1 MQYAAAG
8 IVPVPHP
15 ARSALCITYSP
26 PQARAQAG
34 QPFRSAHPAAS
45 DHGAT
50 TTTALGATRVAIT
63 WRFLVTGAMATTS
76 NFARSTRVQFGKRA
90 EGGFSLVELMIAI
103 TVLAI
108 GMAGLAVLFSTAIM
122 NNSRSKGDTSGTML
136 AQTVLEKIAAEPAN
150 TAATFTLTDCNPS
163 GATNWTVAT
172 TGTASPG
179 SGANIDTSTNGIDF
193 TQAYSGVPA
202 NYKMQFVECGGGGRQ
217 TSYEVRWNIQTI
229 SANTR
234 LITVAARPLAA
245 ASAAG
250 NGNQALLFALPITLR
265 TIGGI

>member
-1 MQYAAAG
+1 M
-8 IVPVPHP
+8 
-15 ARSALCITYSP
+15 
-26 PQARAQAG
+26 
-34 QPFRSAHPAAS
+34 
-45 DHGAT
+45 T
-50 TTTALGATRVAIT
+50 TTP
-63 WRFLVTGAMATTS
+63 
-76 NFARSTRVQFGKRA
+76 NFRRSRPVRFGKRA
-90 EGGFSLVELMIAI
+90 EDGFSLIELIIAI

-108 GMAGLAVLFSTAIM
+108 GMAGLGILFSTAIM

-136 AQTVLEKIAAEPAN
+136 AQTVLEKIAAQPAN

-202 NYKMQFVECGGGGRQ
+202 NYKMQFVACGGGGRQ

>member
-1 MQYAAAG
+1 VAG
-8 IVPVPHP
+8 
-15 ARSALCITYSP
+15 AM
-26 PQARAQAG
+26 
-34 QPFRSAHPAAS
+34 
-45 DHGAT
+45 T
-50 TTTALGATRVAIT
+50 TTP
-63 WRFLVTGAMATTS
+63 
-76 NFARSTRVQFGKRA
+76 NFRRSRPVWFGKRA
-90 EGGFSLVELMIAI
+90 EDGFSLIELIIAI

-108 GMAGLAVLFSTAIM
+108 GMAGLGILFSTAIM

-150 TAATFTLTDCNPS
+150 TAATFTLTDCNPN

-172 TGTASPG
+172 AGAASPG
-179 SGANIDTSTNGIDF
+179 SGANINTSTNGIDF

-202 NYKMQFVECGGGGRQ
+202 NYKMQFVACGGGGRQ
-217 TSYEVRWNIQTI
+217 TTYEVRWNIQTI

-245 ASAAG
+245 GSAAG
-250 NGNQALLFALPITLR
+250 SGNQALLFALPVTLR

>member
-1 MQYAAAG
+1 
-8 IVPVPHP
+8 
-15 ARSALCITYSP
+15 
-26 PQARAQAG
+26 
-34 QPFRSAHPAAS
+34 
-45 DHGAT
+45 
-50 TTTALGATRVAIT
+50 
-63 WRFLVTGAMATTS
+63 MATTS
-76 NFARSTRVQFGKRA
+76 NFAQSRRARFGKQT

-136 AQTVLEKIAAEPAN
+136 AQTVLETIAAQPAN

-202 NYKMQFVECGGGGRQ
+202 NYKMQFVACGGGGGRQ